1 MTRAHRWCARLCH
14 CVIPA
19 KAGIAF
25 DLAVVVGA
33 VVPAFAVEVT
43 RKINGKSD
51 DLTFVG

>member
-1 MTRAHRWCARLCH
+1 LSLRH
-14 CVIPA
+14 PP

-25 DLAVVVGA
+25 DLAVAVVGA